1 MVVIVNRKGYTLIE
15 VIMVIAIISLL
26 ALILIPSS
34 LLVIDKA
41 KENSC
46 EKLKGNIIS
55 AAKMYVNDSKYEMNF
70 NCSNGVTKTVTLQTL
85 NNKGYL
91 TIPKGGLKNPITD
104 ASIELNSNVSIT
116 YHCDKKD
123 FTYEFSLT
131 CEKSK

>member
-1 MVVIVNRKGYTLIE
+1 MNRKGYTLIE

-26 ALILIPSS
+26 ALILSPSS

-70 NCSNGVTKTVTLQTL
+70 NCSNGVKKTVTLQTL

-104 ASIELNSNVSIT
+104 VSLELNSNVSIT
-116 YHCDKKD
+116 YDCDKKD

>member
-1 MVVIVNRKGYTLIE
+1 MNRKGYTLIE

-70 NCSNGVTKTVTLQTL
+70 ECKESTSKQTISLQELVDT
-85 NNKGYL
+85 GYL
-91 TIPKGGLKNPITD
+91 TAPLKNPVSGNEIK
-104 ASIELNSNVSIT
+104 LSNKVT
-116 YHCDKKD
+116 VQYDCTKK
-123 FTYEFSLT
+123 EFSYDNIKINCT
-131 CEKSK
+131 KSK

>member
-1 MVVIVNRKGYTLIE
+1 MNRKGYTLIE

-46 EKLKGNIIS
+46 EKLKDNIIS

-70 NCSNGVTKTVTLQTL
+70 NCSNGVTKTVTLQT
-85 NNKGYL
+85 
-91 TIPKGGLKNPITD
+91 
-104 ASIELNSNVSIT
+104 E
-116 YHCDKKD
+116 
-123 FTYEFSLT
+123 
-131 CEKSK
+131 